1 MSDRP
6 SVWVS
11 RPTFDDVIARLA
23 PHCEVD
29 VEPEERKFAPAELAA
44 KLAACD
50 AAIVGLKEH
59 IGAAELAGA
68 KRLRIVANLAVGYDN
83 LDLAALSAAGIA
95 ASNTADVLN
104 ESVADYAWA
113 LLLGAA
119 RRMGA
124 AERWLRAGQW
134 HATEFKGWLGT
145 DVRGRTLGIL
155 GMGRIGQ
162 AIARRAQG
170 FGMPVLYHN
179 RTRLPEATERECRAR
194 HVDKDTLLRES
205 DCLVL
210 VLPLTPETRHAIG
223 AAELARMKPSAVLVN
238 VARGGIVDDA
248 ALAAALREG
257 RLAAAGLDVFE
268 GEPKVHPELL
278 TLDNVLLSP
287 HIASAT
293 TDTRRAMTAVAVDN
307 VLAFFGHGPH
317 AGHPPNLLNPE
328 ALAAAGVALP
338 PHHHF
343 PTHQEPT
350 R

>member
-1 MSDRP
+1 MAGNKP
-6 SVWVS
+6 VVWVS
-11 RPTFDDVIARLA
+11 RPTFDSEIARLSSYF
-23 PHCEVD
+23 EVR
-29 VEPEERKFAPAELAA
+29 EESAEVKFAPAELAA
-44 KLAACD
+44 KLADCD
-50 AAIVGLKEH
+50 AAIVGLKERV
-59 IGAAELAGA
+59 GTAEIAGA
-68 KRLRIVANLAVGYDN
+68 RRLRIVANLGVGYDN
-83 LDLAALSAAGIA
+83 LDLAALTAAGIA

-104 ESVADYAWA
+104 ESVADFAWA

-119 RRMGA
+119 RRVGA

-179 RTRLPEATERECRAR
+179 RSRLPEATERECRACL
-194 HVDKDTLLRES
+194 VDKATLLRES
-205 DCLVL
+205 DFLVL
-210 VLPLTPETRHAIG
+210 VLPLTPETHHAIG
-223 AAELARMKPSAVLVN
+223 AAELAQMKPTAVLVN

-268 GEPKVHPELL
+268 GEPKLHSDLL
-278 TLDNVLLSP
+278 ALDNALLSP

-293 TDTRRAMTAVAVDN
+293 TETRRAMTAVAVDN
-307 VLAFFGHGPH
+307 VLALFGHGPY
-317 AGHPPNLLNPE
+317 AEHPPNLLNPD
-328 ALAAAGVALP
+328 ALAVARTP
-338 PHHHF
+338 F
-343 PTHQEPT
+343 PTREEPT

>member
-1 MSDRP
+1 MGTAARP
-6 SVWVS
+6 SVWIS
-11 RPTFDDVIARLA
+11 RPTFPDVIARLE
-23 PHCEVD
+23 PHFHVSA
-29 VEPEERKFAPAELAA
+29 EPAETKFTSAELAG
-44 KLAACD
+44 KLAGCD

-59 IGAAELAGA
+59 VGAAELARA
-68 KRLRIVANLAVGYDN
+68 RRLRIVANLAVGYDN
-83 LDLAALSAAGIA
+83 LDLAALDAAGIA

-113 LLLGAA
+113 LLLGAS

-134 HATEFKGWLGT
+134 HATEFRGWLGT

-179 RTRLPEATERECRAR
+179 RSRLPSAVEQSCRAR
-194 HVDKDTLLRES
+194 HVDKLTLLRES

-210 VLPLTPETRHAIG
+210 VLPLTAETRHAVG
-223 AAELARMKPSAVLVN
+223 AAELAQMKPTAVLVN

-268 GEPKVHPELL
+268 GEPRVHPDLL
-278 TLDNVLLSP
+278 ALDNVLLSP

-317 AGHPPNLLNPE
+317 AGHPPNLLNP
-328 ALAAAGVALP
+328 AAPAMAGAPLP
-338 PHHHF
+338 
-343 PTHQEPT
+343 TREEPT

>member
-1 MSDRP
+1 MTDKPR
-6 SVWVS
+6 VWVS
-11 RPTFDDVIARLA
+11 RPTFDSEIARLA
-23 PHCEVD
+23 PHFEVREES
-29 VEPEERKFAPAELAA
+29 VEAKFTSVELAA
-44 KLAACD
+44 KLADCD
-50 AAIVGLKEH
+50 AAIVGLKERV
-59 IGAAELAGA
+59 GAAEVAGA
-68 KRLRIVANLAVGYDN
+68 RRLRIVANLGVGYDN
-83 LDLAALSAAGIA
+83 LDLVALTAAGIA

-104 ESVADYAWA
+104 ESVADFTWA

-119 RRMGA
+119 RRVGA

-134 HATEFKGWLGT
+134 QATEFKGWLGA

-179 RTRLPEATERECRAR
+179 RSRLPEATERACRAR
-194 HVDKDTLLRES
+194 LVDKDTLLRES
-205 DCLVL
+205 DFLVL
-210 VLPLTPETRHAIG
+210 VLPLTTATRHAIG
-223 AAELARMKPSAVLVN
+223 AAELARMKPSTVLVN

-268 GEPKVHPELL
+268 GEPGVHPDLL
-278 TLDNVLLSP
+278 ALDNVLLSP

-293 TDTRRAMTAVAVDN
+293 TETRRAMTAVAVDN
-307 VLAFFGHGPH
+307 VLALFGHGPH

-328 ALAAAGVALP
+328 AQSAARAP
-338 PHHHF
+338 F
-343 PTHQEPT
+343 PTREETT

>member
-1 MSDRP
+1 MGTAAKP
-6 SVWVS
+6 AVWIS
-11 RPTFDDVIARLA
+11 RPTFPEVIARLE
-23 PHCEVD
+23 PHFRVSAEPGEV
-29 VEPEERKFAPAELAA
+29 KFAPAELAA
-44 KLAACD
+44 KLAGCD

-59 IGAAELAGA
+59 VGAAELAGA

-83 LDLAALSAAGIA
+83 LDLAALGAAGIA

-134 HATEFKGWLGT
+134 QATEFKGWLGT

-162 AIARRAQG
+162 AVARRAQG

-179 RTRLPEATERECRAR
+179 RSRLPEAIERECRAR
-194 HVDKDTLLRES
+194 YVDKATLLRES

-223 AAELARMKPSAVLVN
+223 AAELAQMKPTAVLVN
-238 VARGGIVDDA
+238 VARGGIMDDA

-268 GEPKVHPELL
+268 GEPNVHPDLL
-278 TLDNVLLSP
+278 ALDNVLLSP

-328 ALAAAGVALP
+328 ALAAAGVTFP
-338 PHHHF
+338 PH
-343 PTHQEPT
+343 QELT
-350 R
+350 

>member
-1 MSDRP
+1 MAGNKP
-6 SVWVS
+6 VVWVS
-11 RPTFDDVIARLA
+11 RPTFESEIARLW
-23 PHCEVD
+23 PHFEVH
-29 VEPEERKFAPAELAA
+29 EEAQEVKFTAAELATR
-44 KLAACD
+44 LAACD
-50 AAIVGLKEH
+50 AAIVGLKER

-68 KRLRIVANLAVGYDN
+68 KRLRIVANLGVGYDN
-83 LDLAALSAAGIA
+83 LDLAALTAAGIA

-104 ESVADYAWA
+104 ESVADFAWA

-119 RRMGA
+119 RRVGA

-134 HATEFKGWLGT
+134 RATEFRGWLGT

-179 RTRLPEATERECRAR
+179 RSRLPAATERECRAR
-194 HVDKDTLLRES
+194 LVDKATLLRES
-205 DCLVL
+205 DFLVL
-210 VLPLTPETRHAIG
+210 VLPLTAETRHAIG
-223 AAELARMKPSAVLVN
+223 AAELARMKPAAVLVN

-268 GEPKVHPELL
+268 GEPRVHPDLL
-278 TLDNVLLSP
+278 ALDNVLLSP

-307 VLAFFGHGPH
+307 VLALFGHGPH

-328 ALAAAGVALP
+328 ALAAARAP
-338 PHHHF
+338 F
-343 PTHQEPT
+343 PTREEST